1 MRRIEN
7 SPDSAE
13 SELLTL
19 VLDLLL
25 DHWLGEGEFEAVAE
39 SPDSAENRD
48 SSPNKPEKNR
58 AGSGKSRDS
67 SPLRGESPEE
77 PHEF

>member
-39 SPDSAENRD
+39 SPDSAE
-48 SSPNKPEKNR
+48 SKE
-58 AGSGKSRDS
+58 S

>member
-13 SELLTL
+13 SPLLTQIW
-19 VLDLLL
+19 DLLL
-25 DHWLGEGEFEAVAE
+25 DYWLGEGESEAVTE
-39 SPDSAENRD
+39 SPDSAESKE
-48 SSPNKPEKNR
+48 SS
-58 AGSGKSRDS
+58 S
-67 SPLRGESPEE
+67 LRGESPEE